1 MTSNSKKNIFLDL
14 DETLISSIETEDID
28 IDKINK
34 KFNYHIME
42 KTYVVIER
50 PNLQDFLDYLFD
62 NFNVSV
68 WTAADKDYAT
78 FIIDKIILNKQ
89 NRKLDLVLF
98 KYHCN
103 LSKQQ
108 YGNSKS
114 LRLIWENKN
123 LKEYNENNTIII
135 DDYDEVWNCQ
145 RDNCIRAPLFEYSN
159 KDSLDDNFFN
169 SSSKLRKTLEKF
181 KKSENTEVIKDMIVK
196 VEKDPEIESF
206 FKDSNK
212 SKKSSNKKDKKK

>member
-28 IDKINK
+28 INKINK
-34 KFNYHIME
+34 KFKYYIME
-42 KTYVVIER
+42 KSYVVIER
-50 PNLQDFLDYLFD
+50 PNLQDFLDYIFD

-78 FIIDKIILNKQ
+78 FIIDKIILNKES
-89 NRKLDLVLF
+89 RKLDLVLF

-103 LSKQQ
+103 ISKHQ
-108 YGNSKS
+108 YGSSKS

-123 LKEYNENNTIII
+123 LKKYNENNTIII
-135 DDYDEVWNCQ
+135 DDYDDVWNYQ
-145 RDNCIRAPLFEYSN
+145 RDNCIRAPQFEYLN
-159 KDSLDDNFFN
+159 KNSLDDDFLS
-169 SSSKLRKTLEKF
+169 SSSKLRKILEKF
-181 KKSENTEVIKDMIVK
+181 KKSENTEAIKDMVVK
-196 VEKDPEIESF
+196 VEKDPEIENF

-212 SKKSSNKKDKKK
+212 SKKSSNKKVKKE